1 MRYGQPK
8 ISIVTVVLNAARE
21 LQQTAI
27 SVSTQDYPDIE
38 WIVMDGGSSDGTPEV
53 IKNNQ
58 EKIAFWVSGTD
69 GGIYEAMNKGLAL
82 ATGDWVN
89 FMNAGDVFA
98 ANDILTSVFKNPR
111 GDADVV
117 YGDSVAAYPGF
128 SIFRPALPA
137 DQLWKGMVCSH
148 QSVFFRRRI
157 LLHQG
162 YDVSFRIAADHE
174 LLYRLYC
181 QGYRFIQVP
190 VTVAVWKTGGV
201 SDRKQVQSARERFML
216 VKRLSPI
223 KLRQRCY
230 FGFLVILSALVEA
243 LYKIFPRRVVLAL
256 VKWQNHSR
264 ILPGDTP
271 FKSETA

>member
-8 ISIVTVVLNAARE
+8 ISIVTVVLNSARE

-27 SVSTQDYPDIE
+27 SVSNQDYQEIE
-38 WIVMDGGSSDGTPEV
+38 WIVMDGGSSDGTLEV
-53 IKNNQ
+53 IKSNQ
-58 EKIAFWVSGTD
+58 EKIAFWVSEAD
-69 GGIYEAMNKGLAL
+69 GGIYDAMNKGLIL

-98 ANDILTSVFKNPR
+98 ANNILTSVFKNPR
-111 GDADVV
+111 GDVDVV

-128 SIFRPALPA
+128 SVFRPALPA
-137 DQLWKGMVCSH
+137 NQLWKGMVCSH
-148 QSVFFRRRI
+148 QSVFFKRGI

-181 QGYRFIQVP
+181 QGYRFVQIP
-190 VTVAVWKTGGV
+190 VTVSVWKTGGV
-201 SDRKQVQSARERFML
+201 SDRKQVQSARERTRL

-230 FGFLVILSALVEA
+230 FGFLVILSALVQA
-243 LYKIFPRRVVLAL
+243 LYKIFPQWVVLTV

-264 ILPGDTP
+264 IVPGDP
-271 FKSETA
+271 PLKNETV